1 MTLGR
6 KPEVRQEIEAAL
18 AAYFKGEAT
27 AEQKAMFADWSV
39 MVHATLDQAIAFE
52 LVHEARP
59 EEDRAVVNG
68 WFKVMRV
75 RCQQNSVEAKLA
87 QRQKRALA
95 AAERQLQAASEAA
108 S

>member
-1 MTLGR
+1 MTSGR
-6 KPEVRQEIEAAL
+6 KPEVRQAIAAAL
-18 AAYFKGEAT
+18 AAYIKGEAT

-59 EEDRAVVNG
+59 EEDRAVVDTV
-68 WFKVMRV
+68 FKLIRV

-87 QRQKRALA
+87 QHQKRQLA
-95 AAERQLQAASEAA
+95 AAERQLQLASEAA